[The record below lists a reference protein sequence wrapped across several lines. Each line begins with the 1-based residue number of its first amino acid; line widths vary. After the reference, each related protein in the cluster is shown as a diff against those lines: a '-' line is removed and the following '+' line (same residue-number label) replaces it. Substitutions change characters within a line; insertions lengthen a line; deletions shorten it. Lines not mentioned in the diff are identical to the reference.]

1 MSESR
6 FIAIRCDDLV
16 EIHAIGDGL
25 GFGYATLC
33 GLDGAD
39 PVAEQYPADLPPRPK
54 INCEHCR
61 ALIIE
66 VRRWTKRD
74 LAP

>member
-1 MSESR
+1 MTR
-6 FIAIRCDDLV
+6 FIAISQDGLLEV
-16 EIHAIGDGL
+16 HADGHGL

-39 PVAEQYPADLPPRPK
+39 DVIGQLPADLPKRPK
-54 INCEHCR
+54 INCEQCR
-61 ALIIE
+61 ALIVE
-66 VRRWTKRD
+66 ARRWTKRD